1 MNIKAIKVEIE
12 KGAAKEDVARQIG
25 DAVAEAI
32 GTAEA
37 EDEPTDRDETAADN
51 LDREAVKELMET
63 EDFKAFYNEV
73 ANRVNELV
81 DLIQANK
88 AKYNCSVIVGLTSLM
103 GKASNFCGVALCGR
117 VDSLHKSFDKILK
130 EDPIR
135 RVIFAKALKPLV
147 ES

>member
-37 EDEPTDRDETAADN
+37 EDETAADN

-63 EDFKAFYNEV
+63 EDFKAFYAEV
-73 ANRVNELV
+73 TNRVNELV

-103 GKASNFCGVALCGR
+103 GKASNFCGVAHCGR

-130 EDPIR
+130 VDPIR

>member
-37 EDEPTDRDETAADN
+37 EDDAPTGTAADN

-63 EDFKAFYNEV
+63 EDFKAFYDEV
-73 ANRVNELV
+73 TNRVNDLV
-81 DLIQANK
+81 NLIQANK
-88 AKYNCSVIVGLTSLM
+88 ARYNCSVVISLTSLM
-103 GKASNFCGVALCGR
+103 GKDSNLGGTALCGR
-117 VDSLHKSFDKILK
+117 ADSLHETIDKLLK
-130 EDPIR
+130 EEPIR
-135 RVIFAKALKPLV
+135 TVVIKKCLDTPT